1 MALPTDPETL
11 RIPAFMRKR
20 SLRSRLKRPL
30 VLTALDRK
38 KAGVLPLGIEE
49 KRKIVRTKNT
59 AKEPRAKKDFR
70 AENTELNLWQSV
82 QSSKKLARRKVT
94 PAQHAQSTKIKVILP
109 RVSSTRVPAKRK
121 VSLKPAEPETFSPP
135 LIDFFNAETST
146 PVTTKSS
153 RPSIKLLR
161 GKKSKIIGRISHYYE
176 KIHVAV
182 IALSA
187 TLSVGDFITYETADG
202 EDYQQVVESMEID
215 REPVFKAGK
224 GKEVGIKIRKNP
236 RVGCSVIA

>member
-49 KRKIVRTKNT
+49 KRKTVRTKNT

-82 QSSKKLARRKVT
+82 QSSKKMARRKVT
-94 PAQHAQSTKIKVILP
+94 PEQHAQSTKIKVILP
-109 RVSSTRVPAKRK
+109 RVSSTRV
-121 VSLKPAEPETFSPP
+121 LAEPETFSPP

-236 RVGCSVIA
+236 RVGCGVIA